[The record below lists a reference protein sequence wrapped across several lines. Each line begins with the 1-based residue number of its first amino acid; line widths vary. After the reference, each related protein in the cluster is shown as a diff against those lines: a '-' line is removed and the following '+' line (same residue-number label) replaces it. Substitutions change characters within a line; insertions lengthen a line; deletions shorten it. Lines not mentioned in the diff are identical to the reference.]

1 MSTVTLSKPEANAPW
16 IMNES
21 NAEEILERIYREGAS
36 DLIVDLPDR
45 DDAALRMLH
54 RLSTLPIDP
63 MPRVYLVL
71 NRPLPFDLP
80 DFVLYCFY
88 RPITEE
94 ALADRHDL

>member
-45 DDAALRMLH
+45 DDSPQWL
-54 RLSTLPIDP
+54 
-63 MPRVYLVL
+63 
-71 NRPLPFDLP
+71 
-80 DFVLYCFY
+80 CG
-88 RPITEE
+88 
-94 ALADRHDL
+94 